1 MTTKNGNSLST
12 TVILIDVVPMIL
24 GLLFTIGAL
33 IFTLVGI

>member
-24 GLLFTIGAL
+24 GLLFTLATLAYSL
-33 IFTLVGI
+33 I

>member
-24 GLLFTIGAL
+24 GLLFILG
-33 IFTLVGI
+33 TLAYTLL